1 MESELD
7 QKDVMIKKV
16 KNIYY
21 DIIVPYIESSNS
33 EVLNE
38 LNPDSS
44 FLFVEF
50 FKEVNKYFIS
60 LE

>member
-7 QKDVMIKKV
+7 QKDVMVQKV

-21 DIIVPYIESSNS
+21 DVIVPYIESSKS

>member
-1 MESELD
+1 MESKLD
-7 QKDVMIKKV
+7 QKDVMVKKV

-21 DIIVPYIESSNS
+21 DIIVPYIEGSKS

-38 LNPDSS
+38 LSPDSS

-50 FKEVNKYFIS
+50 FKQVNKYYHT
-60 LE
+60 LD

>member
-1 MESELD
+1 
-7 QKDVMIKKV
+7 MIKKV

>member
-7 QKDVMIKKV
+7 QKDVMVKKV

-21 DIIVPYIESSNS
+21 DIIVPYIESSKS

>member
-7 QKDVMIKKV
+7 QKDVMVKKV

-21 DIIVPYIESSNS
+21 DVIVPYIESSKS